1 MMNLFYALLMSVFA
15 FSLGT
20 VYNWDS
26 KSVPESAS
34 CQVCPK
40 LPDNYFTIE
49 TVETQHCVT
58 AVGDTV
64 ISKVIKES
72 RVEIE

>member
-20 VYNWDS
+20 VYNSNS